1 MMGSVEGKTTEC
13 EKLWRNPKYGAKIEM
28 FVLPVE
34 QESILQVR
42 DGQFLC
48 GWRYDICVV
57 ASRISVWVAIQHLC
71 GWQYSICVG
80 GNTVSVWLA
89 IQYLCGW
96 QKEGKGGRGGNM
108 FVSVI
113 PQTPF
118 TWQVRALGYRWPAR
132 DEENIARLQTSY
144 LSQISQMRFVE
155 RKSVMWRKFWFLHM
169 IDL

>member
-1 MMGSVEGKTTEC
+1 
-13 EKLWRNPKYGAKIEM
+13 M

-34 QESILQVR
+34 QKSILQVR

-155 RKSVMWRKFWFLHM
+155 RKSVMWRKF
-169 IDL
+169 